1 MLAWACSQMC
11 LTESKAKSVSGTGF
25 TSLLSRSSMGSL
37 DGPDESCMSLKAVLA
52 EVDSAGG

>member
-1 MLAWACSQMC
+1 VFDRIEGEECVWDGIYQP
-11 LTESKAKSVSGTGF
+11 SVQVI
-25 TSLLSRSSMGSL
+25 LGSL